1 MFENQYGMYWRL
13 YCMLRMGICD
23 DDERFANEL
32 EGYIIEYG
40 LKKGLSFDT
49 RVYLNAKE
57 LFADLEEE
65 GLFDILFLDI
75 ELNQDTGIEIGKK
88 LRSDLKNETM
98 QIIFVSSKEGYALQ
112 LFDIRPMNFLI
123 KPICYE
129 MVAHV
134 LDEYD
139 RLFHFGNRFF
149 QYNIGKRE
157 YSINENMILYFQS
170 QGRKIHIVTQDE
182 SIEFYG
188 KLSDVITQLNDKS
201 FCMVHKSYV
210 VNMKYVE
217 QYTSDKVF
225 LVNGEE
231 IPISESQRSQVRKKL
246 LTNII

>member
-1 MFENQYGMYWRL
+1 
-13 YCMLRMGICD
+13 MLRVGICD
-23 DDERFANEL
+23 DDEQFAIEL

-40 LKKGLSFDT
+40 LKKGFSFDT

-57 LFADLEEE
+57 LYADLEEE

-75 ELNQDTGIEIGKK
+75 ELGQDTGIEIGKK
-88 LRSDLKNETM
+88 LRMNLKNETM
-98 QIIFVSSKEGYALQ
+98 QIVFVSSKEAYALQ
-112 LFDIRPMNFLI
+112 LFNIRPMNFLI
-123 KPICYE
+123 KPIYYE
-129 MVAHV
+129 MVAQV

-149 QYNIGKRE
+149 QYSIGKKE
-157 YSINENMILYFQS
+157 HSINENMILYFQS

-210 VNMKYVE
+210 VNMKYVAR
-217 QYTSDKVF
+217 YTSDRVF
-225 LVNGEE
+225 LINGVE

-246 LTNII
+246 LTDII